1 MGVFRSL
8 FGIGLVAGLVAFWL
22 PMIVHFIKIGGVFET
37 PTPTVLEEGQGP
49 IRIEDT
55 IHCEDVHHYRAAN
68 LLFTACEDTKDTR
81 FDWFPGLGHLT
92 PHPPARGSIHVID
105 PKTFKSKRLAFTNF
119 EGPFVTHG
127 IDVIEDPTQ
136 EDAVYIFA
144 VNHLPNPE
152 YFESSEPSEKT
163 FKARSQI
170 ELFRHV
176 LQSDSVQHV
185 RSVLHPLVSTP
196 NDIYADSPES
206 FYVTNDHFY
215 RDGTMRLIEDVYL
228 RAKWSSIIHVQL
240 TNLQTSDATAGIEA
254 SVAHTGL
261 WNNNGLGHGRTKN
274 EVVISSA
281 VGGEL
286 YLADR
291 HATNNTLS
299 VHTTIPFT
307 TVTDNPSY
315 YADPYRTDS
324 NDASGFVVAGISQHL
339 KLVKTAKDLNGLDPV
354 QVWYARFQA
363 DSSKWETKLLFEDD
377 GSRIRT
383 GSASVLVPIEPENG
397 QKKAWLFVTGFL
409 SESMVAVQV
418 EL

>member
-1 MGVFRSL
+1 MGAFRSL
-8 FGIGLVAGLVAFWL
+8 FGLGLVAGLLAFWL
-22 PMIVHFIKIGGVFET
+22 PVIVHFVKIGGVFET
-37 PTPTVLEEGQGP
+37 PTPTILGEGQGP

-55 IHCEDVHHYRAAN
+55 IHCEDVHHYRPAN

-119 EGPFVTHG
+119 KGSFVTHG

-152 YFESSEPSEKT
+152 YFESNETSGEI

-176 LQSDSVQHV
+176 LQSNSVQHV
-185 RSVLHPLVSTP
+185 RSILHPLVSTP
-196 NDIYADSPES
+196 NDIHAVSPDS

-215 RDGTMRLIEDVYL
+215 RDGTMRLIEDVYP

-240 TNLQTSDATAGIEA
+240 TDLATSDATAGIEA
-254 SVAHTGL
+254 SIAHTGL

-281 VGGEL
+281 MGGEL

-299 VHTTIPFT
+299 VHTTIPFS

-315 YADPYRTDS
+315 YADPYRTVS

-339 KLVKTAKDLNGLDPV
+339 KLAKTAKDPNGLDPV
-354 QVWYARFQA
+354 QVWYARPQA
-363 DSSKWETKLLFEDD
+363 
-377 GSRIRT
+377 

-397 QKKAWLFVTGFL
+397 KKMAWLFVTGFL